1 MTAMLLEAA
10 AAPGT
15 EELLEALALARE
27 AAPPVALALAEDPLR
42 LDLPALPAL
51 VTASPDVLRAL
62 GALYFAARLEDT
74 GLLRAV
80 EWLMHERASL
90 RIPASAAAKLEDIAR
105 RRPEELAADQRARL
119 YARLFA
125 VGPAAAGDP
134 GSAGARFEPLLAAL
148 CSALVAC
155 GVRPAAAP
163 GDRAHAAAAHAAREL
178 AVAAGAAAGGG
189 VALFVPRVEAQLRR
203 AVAALSDPG
212 IAALVGQ
219 RTFWA
224 TLTALLGPNAPDHRR
239 LLDIARAGQQ
249 VLRWLADVAPALA
262 GPPGAAPP
270 VPSIAVTS
278 AAGWLQACGLAL
290 PRREGWV

>member
-1 MTAMLLEAA
+1 MTALLLEAP
-10 AAPGT
+10 PGT

-27 AAPPVALALAEDPLR
+27 AAPPVALALADDPLR

-51 VTASPDVLRAL
+51 VVAAPEVLRAL

-80 EWLMHERASL
+80 DWLVRERATL
-90 RIPASAAAKLEDIAR
+90 RIPASAAAQLEDIAR

-125 VGPAAAGDP
+125 VGPASASDP

-155 GVRPAAAP
+155 GVRGAGAP
-163 GDRAHAAAAHAAREL
+163 GDRAHAAVAHAAREL
-178 AVAAGAAAGGG
+178 AVAGGAAAGSG
-189 VALFVPRVEAQLRR
+189 VALFVPRVEGQLRR
-203 AVAALSDPG
+203 AIAVLSDPG
-212 IAALVGQ
+212 IGALVGQ
-219 RTFWA
+219 RAFWA

-239 LLDIARAGQQ
+239 LLDIARNGQQ
-249 VLRWLADVAPALA
+249 VLRWLADVAAQLA
-262 GPPGAAPP
+262 GPAGVAPA

-290 PRREGWV
+290 PPRREGWV